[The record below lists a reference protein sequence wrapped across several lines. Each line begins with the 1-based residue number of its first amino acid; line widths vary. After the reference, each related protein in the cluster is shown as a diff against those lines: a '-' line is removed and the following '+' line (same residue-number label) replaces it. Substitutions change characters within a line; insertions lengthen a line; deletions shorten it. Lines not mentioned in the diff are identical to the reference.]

1 MIKLLCG
8 ICLCAVLAA
17 CGGSS
22 DPAPVMQPTQPPVA
36 LDVGSQVEAQLA
48 QAEASSETSEP
59 AAIDTVTV
67 PTPDDTEPKP
77 L

>member
-8 ICLCAVLAA
+8 VSLCAILAA

-22 DPAPVMQPTQPPVA
+22 APAPTPTPTPPPVA

-48 QAEASSETSEP
+48 QTEANSETSEP